1 MVAKNTAKNVSTI
14 KAALIGLALSQPGI
28 DPQIEATVEQRC
40 IDDQISQLHARI
52 CALRTK
58 RNTYA
63 RISQLPAEIIAEIFL
78 HTKRAAECTPMPNAT
93 YFARERCWLQIVS
106 VCTYWRETAL
116 NCPRLWSTI
125 ELDPVERASRLIKRT
140 KSVPLFISCSEL
152 DAWRRGSGMDQ
163 IAPIV
168 MSNIHR
174 IQELDVGAIHSEK
187 LFDFLQL
194 NQGASAPILKVLT
207 LRGHISSL
215 PRDILER
222 PMNSLQELQI
232 DDGTLT
238 FPLPPIPQ
246 LKRLLIRSDPSR
258 YNLTL
263 LAFDVLLH
271 SLGNT
276 PNIEELLV
284 HQLHA
289 PVDASMDTNRPVVHL
304 PRLTCIEIHG
314 PDIGSSKLFSFLKHP
329 QTANIVYRCEQAVIQ
344 GEDIS
349 GLQHALVEF
358 ASLPGRV
365 IHRISVQTDYLF
377 KIALEAVTQSSSHSL
392 VLTLGKVHEDPF
404 VQLLSVTPSVC
415 KAPSLDLSR
424 RKHLGMGI
432 EELTI
437 RHSGITKDIANQ
449 FRQYVKVDVDYYQTK
464 NGDEEDSGSG
474 DEDEDDLDS
483 CSEDESN
490 SDSGSEGEED
500 AYSVNEDDILS
511 EEEVRF
517 G

>member
-1 MVAKNTAKNVSTI
+1 MESTT
-14 KAALIGLALSQPGI
+14 
-28 DPQIEATVEQRC
+28 TVEQRC
-40 IDDQISQLHARI
+40 IDDQIYQLHARI
-52 CALRTK
+52 CSLRTT

-78 HTKRAAECTPMPNAT
+78 HTKRAAELGPTPYTPYYADSDDISVS
-93 YFARERCWLQIVS
+93 RERDWLQIVS
-106 VCTYWRETAL
+106 VCTHWRNIAL
-116 NCPRLWSTI
+116 ESPRLWSTI
-125 ELDPVERASRLIKRT
+125 VLAPVERALKMIKRT
-140 KSVPLFISCSEL
+140 KSVPLFISCSRL
-152 DAWRRGSGMDQ
+152 DVWYCGLKMDE

-174 IQELDVGAIHSEK
+174 IQELDVGATDPTK
-187 LFDFLQL
+187 LFNFLRL
-194 NQGASAPILKVLT
+194 NQGASARILKVLT
-207 LRGHISSL
+207 LRGHINSL
-215 PRDILER
+215 PKDILER

-258 YNLTL
+258 YNLTM

-365 IHRISVQTDYLF
+365 IRRISVQTDYLF

-404 VQLLSVTPSVC
+404 AQLLSVTPFC

-483 CSEDESN
+483 RSEDESN